1 MLILEIALI
10 SGGISKPR
18 NDMIMRMFRLLGES
32 ERQGF
37 GGSQIFKYTIESG
50 YKTSQL
56 LSNLNT
62 TKLNLWSTNFSSIY
76 SELSDLEQKVFD
88 FINKSQEEGVSKPI
102 IEERFDLS
110 DHDTR
115 NL

>member
-1 MLILEIALI
+1 M
-10 SGGISKPR
+10 
-18 NDMIMRMFRLLGES
+18 
-32 ERQGF
+32 
-37 GGSQIFKYTIESG
+37 
-50 YKTSQL
+50 
-56 LSNLNT
+56 NT

-115 NL
+115 NLLNKMRELKLIERIGKSSLSRYRVLKPSLQELIESKQIINDIY